1 MRIIYV
7 LILLVATFVE
17 PANAINILQGSPE
30 ALARQ
35 NKLADLERLPRIR
48 EKQIRAFQRSELLV
62 PLPNEQ
68 GVTIDYRL
76 STKYR
81 WCRPKTKDFLI
92 DIGSDFYREFGK
104 KIQVNSAIRTVE
116 YQARLIKRNGNAAS
130 NKPGPRESSHL
141 TGATIDIAK
150 RGMSPEQL
158 VWMRDRLA
166 NLERRGLIEAT
177 EEFQQ
182 PVFHIM
188 VSMKYQNIY

>member
-1 MRIIYV
+1 MRIFYV
-7 LILLVATFVE
+7 LILLVAIFVE
-17 PANAINILQGSPE
+17 PANATNILQGSPE

-35 NKLADLERLPRIR
+35 NELADLEKLPRIR
-48 EKQIRAFQRSELLV
+48 ERQIKTFQQSELLV
-62 PLPNEQ
+62 PLPKMM
-68 GVTIDYRL
+68 GVIIDYRL
-76 STKYR
+76 STKYQ
-81 WCRPKTKDFLI
+81 WCRPWARTFLI
-92 DIGSDFYREFGK
+92 DIGSDFHREFGK
-104 KIQVNSAIRTVE
+104 NIQVNSAVRTVE
-116 YQARLIKRNGNAAS
+116 HQAKLIKRNGNAAS

-158 VWMRDRLA
+158 TWMRDRLM

-177 EEFQQ
+177 EEFRQ